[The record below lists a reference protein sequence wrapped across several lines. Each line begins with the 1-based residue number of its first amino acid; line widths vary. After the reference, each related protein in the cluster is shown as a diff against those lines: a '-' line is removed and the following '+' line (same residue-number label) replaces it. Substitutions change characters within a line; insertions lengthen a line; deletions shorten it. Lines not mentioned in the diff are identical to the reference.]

1 MNSFD
6 QQTIKDLEFSTIREW
21 LIGYSIGETAK
32 NRLENLTPSNKF
44 IEVKEELDRINE
56 FLEIRTEGE
65 NFPTLDFE
73 ELLPEIKLLPIQ
85 NAVLTQEGF
94 ARLMTASQIV
104 NSIIYFF
111 DKREKEYPLLSRLL
125 ENAYYSTEIID
136 AIEKVFDRKGV
147 VKDDASPFLF
157 EIRQQIKVVKNQINK
172 NFDREL
178 RKYSKE
184 NLLGDTREAFV
195 NDRRVLTVMST
206 HKRKIS
212 GTVVGSSKTG
222 SLTFIEPISNV
233 PLNNEY
239 ELLSDDERKE
249 IYRILQVLT
258 REIAHLLPL
267 IKAYQDILTEFDF
280 INSKTKLA
288 LELNCCLPSIDNEDM
303 RIELINVV
311 HPILWKNNK
320 ALGKKTLSQYLYMDK
335 FARMLVIS
343 GPNAGGKSITLKTI
357 GLLQLMLQAGLLV
370 PVDPNSKMCFFQQ
383 VLTDIGDNQ
392 SIENE
397 LSTYSYRLKRMKHFL
412 QVSNRRTLLLLDEF
426 GTGSDPDL
434 GGALAE
440 VFFENLYNKK
450 SFGVI
455 TTHYANIKLKADQLK
470 NAINGC
476 MLFDTE
482 TLEPMYKFSI
492 GQPGSSFTFEV
503 AQINGIPLELIE
515 EAKTRLDARKVSM
528 DSLLSELQR
537 EKTYLERLNN
547 EHIEAQELAQ
557 KAKNEYLEKKERFEA
572 KLKTQ
577 QETIEINNKFIT
589 SGKKLK
595 QFIDRYQTKNRKKD
609 ANKPLIDEVT
619 KYISLEKSKIE
630 EIKLTEKL
638 KTEINLKKPTP
649 KKSKAI
655 IEKDEFERAK
665 IKIGSTVKLIA
676 TKQSGTVEEISG
688 EMITVIFGFMRM
700 KVEKE
705 KLMWVK

>member
-6 QQTIKDLEFSTIREW
+6 EQTIKDLEFSTIREW
-21 LIGYSIGETAK
+21 LVAYSIGETAK
-32 NRLENLTPSNKF
+32 NRLQNLEPSNRF
-44 IEVKEELDRINE
+44 TEIQQELNRLNE
-56 FLEIRTEGE
+56 FLSIRTEGE
-65 NFPTLDFE
+65 NFPALDFE
-73 ELLPEIKLLPIQ
+73 ELLTEIKLLPIQ
-85 NAVLTQEGF
+85 NAVLTQDGF
-94 ARLMTASQIV
+94 SRLITASQIV

-111 DKREKEYPLLSRLL
+111 DKREKEYPLLTKVI
-125 ENAYYSTEIID
+125 ENAYFTTEIID
-136 AIEKVFDRKGV
+136 AIEKVFDRKGAI
-147 VKDDASPFLF
+147 KDDASPFLY
-157 EIRQQIKVVKNQINK
+157 EIRQQIKVVRNQINK
-172 NFDREL
+172 NFDKEL
-178 RKYSKE
+178 RKLSKE
-184 NLLGDTREAFV
+184 NVLGDTREAFV
-195 NDRRVLTVMST
+195 NDRRVLTVLST
-206 HKRKIS
+206 HKRKIP

-222 SLTFIEPISNV
+222 SLTFIEPIANV
-233 PLNNEY
+233 ALNNEY

-267 IKAYQDILTEFDF
+267 IKEYQHILTEFDF

-288 LELNCCLPSIDNEDM
+288 LELKCCLPAIESDEM

-320 ALGKKTLSQYLYMDK
+320 IAGKKTLSQYLYMDK
-335 FARMLVIS
+335 FSRMLVIS

-482 TLEPMYKFSI
+482 TLEPLYKFSM

-503 AQINGIPLELIE
+503 AQINGIPIELIE
-515 EAKTRLDARKVSM
+515 EAKTRLDERKVSM
-528 DSLLSELQR
+528 DKLLSELQR
-537 EKTYLERLNN
+537 EKTYLERLNK
-547 EHIEAQELAQ
+547 EHIEAQSIAQ
-557 KAKNEYLEKKERFEA
+557 KAKNDYLEKKEKFEA
-572 KLKTQ
+572 KLKQQ
-577 QETIEINNKFIT
+577 QETIEVNNKFIT

-609 ANKPLIDEVT
+609 ANKLLIDEVT
-619 KYISLEKSKIE
+619 KYISFEKSKIE
-630 EIKLTEKL
+630 EVIRTEKL
-638 KTEINLKKPTP
+638 KAEANTKKPLP
-649 KKSKAI
+649 KRIKEQI
-655 IEKDEFERAK
+655 QRDEFQRSK
-665 IKIGSTVKLIA
+665 ISIGSTVKLIS
-676 TKQSGTVEEISG
+676 TKQSGTVEEING
-688 EMITVIFGFMRM
+688 ELITVIFGFMRM
-700 KVEKE
+700 KVEIE

>member
-1 MNSFD
+1 MAYVERDSFH
-6 QQTIKDLEFSTIREW
+6 
-21 LIGYSIGETAK
+21 
-32 NRLENLTPSNKF
+32 
-44 IEVKEELDRINE
+44 
-56 FLEIRTEGE
+56 
-65 NFPTLDFE
+65 
-73 ELLPEIKLLPIQ
+73 
-85 NAVLTQEGF
+85 
-94 ARLMTASQIV
+94 
-104 NSIIYFF
+104 
-111 DKREKEYPLLSRLL
+111 
-125 ENAYYSTEIID
+125 
-136 AIEKVFDRKGV
+136 
-147 VKDDASPFLF
+147 
-157 EIRQQIKVVKNQINK
+157 
-172 NFDREL
+172 
-178 RKYSKE
+178 
-184 NLLGDTREAFV
+184 DTKEAFV
-195 NDRRVLTVMST
+195 NDRRVLTVLST
-206 HKRKIS
+206 HKRKIP

-222 SLTFIEPISNV
+222 SLTFIEPLANV
-233 PLNNEY
+233 ALNNEY
-239 ELLSDDERKE
+239 ELLSDDEKKE

-267 IKAYQDILTEFDF
+267 IEAYQSILTEFDF
-280 INSKTKLA
+280 INAKTKLA
-288 LELNCCLPSIDNEDM
+288 LELNCCLPAIGDDM
-303 RIELINVV
+303 KIELIDVV

-320 ALGKKTLSQYLYMDK
+320 ALGKKTLSQYLYLDK
-335 FARMLVIS
+335 SSRMLVIS

-412 QVSNRRTLLLLDEF
+412 EVSNRKTLLLLDEF

-455 TTHYANIKLKADQLK
+455 TTHYANIKLKADQLT

-482 TLEPMYKFSI
+482 TLEPLYKFSL

-503 AQINGIPLELIE
+503 AQINGIPLDLIE
-515 EAKTRLDARKVSM
+515 EAKTRLDVRKVSM
-528 DSLLSELQR
+528 DKLLGELQK

-547 EHIEAQELAQ
+547 EHIAAQQLAQ
-557 KAKNEYLEKKERFEA
+557 KAKNEYLEKKERFEE

-577 QETIEINNKFIT
+577 QETIEVNNKHIN

-595 QFIDRYQTKNRKKD
+595 QFIDRFQAKNKKKD
-609 ANKPLIDEVT
+609 ANKPLLDEIA
-619 KYISLEKSKIE
+619 KYISLEKGKME
-630 EIKLTEKL
+630 ETKRIEKL
-638 KTEINLKKPTP
+638 KTEIHLKKPISKR
-649 KKSKAI
+649 KKEI
-655 IEKDEFERAK
+655 IERDEFERFK
-665 IKIGSTVKLIA
+665 IKVGSTVKLIS
-676 TKQSGTVEEISG
+676 TKQSGTVDEISG
-688 EMITVIFGFMRM
+688 ELVTVLFGFMRM

>member
-1 MNSFD
+1 MDSFD
-6 QQTIKDLEFSTIREW
+6 EQTIKDLEFSTIREW
-21 LIGYSIGETAK
+21 LVEFSIGETAK
-32 NRLENLTPSNKF
+32 NRLKNLTPSNRF
-44 IEVKEELDRINE
+44 TEIKEELSKLNE
-56 FLEIRTEGE
+56 FLAIRSEGE

-85 NAVLTQEGF
+85 NAVLSQDGF
-94 ARLMTASQIV
+94 SRLTRASHIV

-111 DKREKEYPLLSRLL
+111 DKREKEYPLLTNVIK
-125 ENAYYSTEIID
+125 NAYYTTEIID
-136 AIEKVFDRKGV
+136 AIEKVFDRKGS

-178 RKYSKE
+178 RKLSKE
-184 NLLGDTREAFV
+184 NVLGDTREAFV
-195 NDRRVLTVMST
+195 NERRVLTIMST
-206 HKRKIS
+206 HKRKVA

-222 SLTFIEPISNV
+222 SLTFIEPLSNV

-239 ELLSDDERKE
+239 ELLADDERKE

-267 IKAYQDILTEFDF
+267 INEYQNILTEFDF

-288 LELNCCLPSIDNEDM
+288 LELNCCLPSIDNDEM
-303 RIELINVV
+303 KIELINVV

-320 ALGKKTLSQYLYMDK
+320 ISGKKTLSQYLYMDK
-335 FARMLVIS
+335 FSRMLVIS

-397 LSTYSYRLKRMKHFL
+397 LSTYSYRLKRMNHFL
-412 QVSNRRTLLLLDEF
+412 KVSNRRTLLLLDEF

-440 VFFENLYNKK
+440 VFFENLYNRK

-482 TLEPMYKFSI
+482 TLEPLYKFSL

-503 AQINGIPLELIE
+503 AQINGIPIELIE
-515 EAKTRLDARKVSM
+515 DAKTRLDERKVSM
-528 DSLLSELQR
+528 DRLLSELQK

-557 KAKNEYLEKKERFEA
+557 KAKNEYLEKKERFEE
-572 KLKTQ
+572 KLKNQ

-595 QFIDRYQTKNRKKD
+595 QFIDRFQTKNRKKD
-609 ANKPLIDEVT
+609 ANKPLIDEIT

-630 EIKLTEKL
+630 EITRTEKL
-638 KTEINLKKPTP
+638 KADANIKKPINKLKKEQ
-649 KKSKAI
+649 
-655 IEKDEFERAK
+655 IERDEFQHSK
-665 IKIGSTVKLIA
+665 IKIGSTVKLIS
-676 TKQSGTVEEISG
+676 TKQNGTVEEING
-688 EMITVIFGFMRM
+688 EILTIIFGFMRM

-705 KLMWVK
+705 KLMWVN

>member
-21 LIGYSIGETAK
+21 LVGYSIGETAK

-65 NFPTLDFE
+65 NFPALDFE